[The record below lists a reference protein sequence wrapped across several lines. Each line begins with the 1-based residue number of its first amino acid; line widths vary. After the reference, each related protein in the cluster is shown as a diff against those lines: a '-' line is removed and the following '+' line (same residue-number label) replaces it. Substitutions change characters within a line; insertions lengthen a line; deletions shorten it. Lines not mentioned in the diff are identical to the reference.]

1 MMGVTEWVALI
12 LLLVIIVAC
21 VLCVVALPFLL
32 LIGCI
37 NVANSISGEPRLWP
51 PEDREGDHEM

>member
-1 MMGVTEWVALI
+1 MMGVAEW
-12 LLLVIIVAC
+12 
-21 VLCVVALPFLL
+21 VALPFLL

-51 PEDREGDHEM
+51 PEEVTQDD